1 MKQILFLIFF
11 ITAVISGCSLVKT
24 TKTTIVRQGISGLVT
39 AVTGNQMP
47 MKGVDPMPPKGLAAI
62 IYVYEQ
68 TNLSQVTKSNKTGIY
83 TAIQTKRLATIK
95 TDSVGTFRI
104 ALPVGKYS
112 LFIKSRESYFA
123 NDFDQFNNICLVE
136 VEAQKWTTARIVL
149 NSAASY

>member
-11 ITAVISGCSLVKT
+11 ITAMVSCCFIVKPLQISAVN
-24 TKTTIVRQGISGLVT
+24 QGISGFVT
-39 AVTGNQMP
+39 ELKGNQMP
-47 MKGVDPMPPKGLAAI
+47 MKGADSMPPKGLAAI

-83 TAIQTKRLATIK
+83 TAIQTKRLATIQ
-95 TDSVGTFRI
+95 TDSVGAFRI

-112 LFIKSRESYFA
+112 LFIKSGESYFA
-123 NDFDQFNNICLVE
+123 NDFNQFNNICLIE

>member
-1 MKQILFLIFF
+1 MVSCCFIVKPLQIS
-11 ITAVISGCSLVKT
+11 AVN
-24 TKTTIVRQGISGLVT
+24 QGISGFVT
-39 AVTGNQMP
+39 ELKGNQMP

-83 TAIQTKRLATIK
+83 TAIQTKRLATIQ
-95 TDSVGTFRI
+95 TDSVGAFRI

-112 LFIKSRESYFA
+112 LFIKSGESYFA
-123 NDFDQFNNICLVE
+123 NDFNQFNNICLIE

>member
-11 ITAVISGCSLVKT
+11 ITAMVSCCSIAKPLQISAVN
-24 TKTTIVRQGISGLVT
+24 QGISGFVT
-39 AVTGNQMP
+39 ELTGNQMP
-47 MKGVDPMPPKGLAAI
+47 MKGADPMPPKGLVAI

-83 TAIQTKRLATIK
+83 TAIQTKRLATIQ
-95 TDSVGTFRI
+95 TDSVGAFRI

-112 LFIKSRESYFA
+112 LFIKSGESYFA
-123 NDFDQFNNICLVE
+123 NDFDQFNNICLIE